1 MNTDSLSEDLKL
13 TSASIRCSFALNAVR
28 HAPHLTFPSVDESK
42 DGCKLKVDLHL
53 GHFVIWITKIMVPG
67 KLNVHLIL

>member
-13 TSASIRCSFALNAVR
+13 TSASIRCSFALNTVR

-42 DGCKLKVDLHL
+42 DGCNL

-67 KLNVHLIL
+67 ELNIHRIL